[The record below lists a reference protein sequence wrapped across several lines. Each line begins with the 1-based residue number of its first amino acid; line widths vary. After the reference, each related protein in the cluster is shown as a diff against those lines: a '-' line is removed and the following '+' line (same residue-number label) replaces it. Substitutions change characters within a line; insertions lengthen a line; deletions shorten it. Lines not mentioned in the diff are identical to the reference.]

1 MKKLLILGGGTS
13 HLPII
18 QLTKKLHIFAI
29 VIDKNKDAVGLKTGD
44 RSFVMDGG
52 NEHDVLK
59 IAKQEKVDGILPTG
73 DYSVFPS
80 SYAAEKLGLPTFGIK
95 IAKLVTNRSILFKK
109 FLKDKV
115 PVPKAIEAKNIIHA
129 KKIAEKIGYPLI
141 LKPGSSFGGS
151 RGVVKIN
158 SDIQLERMFSYTKNN
173 SLSKNVILEEFIDGI
188 GHSVES
194 ITIKGK
200 TSTLAISDRIR
211 STNFYCVDTR
221 INYPSNQNYELKYKI
236 VEAVKKAIRSS
247 GMNWGPSHIETISKS
262 GKVYVHDFGAR
273 GGAGGFIP
281 TVIVP
286 LVSGV
291 NMMEKM
297 ILMYLG
303 MDVGKMIPKKKNYVT
318 FGFFNPDPG
327 IVKKIIGVRKIKQ
340 FPWVV
345 DINLRLKKGDR
356 MPIIAT
362 GPDRA
367 GYFVIKATNRKK
379 IKERNELI
387 EKYIHIKT

>member
-1 MKKLLILGGGTS
+1 MKKLLILGGGPS

-18 QLTKKLHIFAI
+18 ELTKKMNFLAI
-29 VIDKNKDAVGLKTGD
+29 VIDKNKNALGLKTAD
-44 RSFVMDGG
+44 KSFVRDGSD
-52 NEHDVLK
+52 EQDVLK

-95 IAKLVTNRSILFKK
+95 VAKLVTNRSLLFKK
-109 FLKDKV
+109 FQKEKV
-115 PVPKAIEAKNIIHA
+115 PTAKSLEVKNVNQA

-158 SDIQLERMFSYTKNN
+158 SDSDLSRMFNFTKNN
-173 SLSKNVILEEFIDGI
+173 SLSKNVILEEFIDGL
-188 GHSVES
+188 GHSIES

-200 TSTLAISDRIR
+200 TTVLAISDRVR
-211 STNFYCVDTR
+211 NTSFYCVDTK
-221 INYPSNQNYELKYKI
+221 INYPSVQNEKLKKKI
-236 VEAVKKAIRSS
+236 ENAAKKAIKSS
-247 GMNWGPSHIETISKS
+247 GMNWGPSHIEILSKS
-262 GKVYVHDFGAR
+262 GKVFVHDFGAR

-281 TVIVP
+281 SVIVP
-286 LVSGV
+286 LASGV

-303 MDVGKMIPKKKNYVT
+303 LDVGKMVPKKKNYVT
-318 FGFFNPDPG
+318 FGFFNPSPG
-327 IVKKIIGVRKIKQ
+327 IVKKISGVQKIKNL
-340 FPWVV
+340 PWVV
-345 DINLRLKKGDR
+345 DIKLRLKKGDK
-356 MPIIAT
+356 MPIIAS

-367 GYFVIKATNRKK
+367 GYYVIKAPNRKK
-379 IKERNELI
+379 ISERNEI
-387 EKYIHIKT
+387 VEKNIHIQT

>member
-18 QLTKKLHIFAI
+18 ELTKKMHVFAI
-29 VIDKNKDAVGLKTGD
+29 VIDKNKDAIGLKTAD
-44 RSFVMDGG
+44 RSFVKDGS
-52 NEHDVLK
+52 NEHDVFK

-95 IAKLVTNRSILFKK
+95 IAKLVTNRSMLFKK

-115 PVPKAIEAKNIIHA
+115 PTPKVVVTKNVNHA

-158 SDIQLERMFSYTKNN
+158 SDIELARMFSYTKNN

-200 TSTLAISDRIR
+200 TTTLAISDRIR
-211 STNFYCVDTR
+211 NTSFYCVDTR
-221 INYPSNQNYELKYKI
+221 INYPSIQNDELKSKI
-236 VEAVKKAIRSS
+236 VEAAKKAIRSS
-247 GMNWGPSHIETISKS
+247 GMNCGPSHIEIISKS

-291 NMMEKM
+291 NMMEKI

-303 MDVGKMIPKKKNYVT
+303 MDVGKMIPQKKNYVT
-318 FGFFNPDPG
+318 FGFFNPNPG
-327 IVKKIIGVRKIKQ
+327 RVKKITGVRKVKQ

-345 DINLRLKKGDR
+345 DINLRLKEGDK
-356 MPIIAT
+356 MPIIT
-362 GPDRA
+362 SGPDRA
-367 GYFVIKATNRKK
+367 GYYVIKASNNKK
-379 IKERNELI
+379 IRERNELI
-387 EKYIHIKT
+387 KKYIHIKT